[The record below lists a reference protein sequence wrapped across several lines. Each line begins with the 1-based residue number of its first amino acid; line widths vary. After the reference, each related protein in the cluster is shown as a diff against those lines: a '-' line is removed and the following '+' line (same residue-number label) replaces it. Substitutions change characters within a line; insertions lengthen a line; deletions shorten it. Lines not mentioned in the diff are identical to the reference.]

1 MGVPFDALVLTI
13 NSRQNKEGVSMG
25 IQKKLKGLLWGL
37 YVVALGVALV
47 VNAVTPGALP
57 LARLFLGLFF
67 VVWGL
72 TVIIGG
78 RWRPDN
84 GAKRKHT

>member
-1 MGVPFDALVLTI
+1 
-13 NSRQNKEGVSMG
+13 MG
-25 IQKKLKGLLWGL
+25 IRKKLKGLLWGL

-47 VNAVTPGALP
+47 VNAVTPGTLP
-57 LARLFLGLFF
+57 LARLFFGLFF

-78 RWRPDN
+78 RWRPDD
-84 GAKRKHT
+84 GANKKRT